1 MFAET
6 HWFAIG
12 IPIMVSKGWLVLEE
26 WMLPDLFNEFHQ
38 QFNGVVFIW
47 TDALYFELV
56 FVNFNSNDTTNIWCF
71 LFMTLNITI
80 VTTSGEIHDEW
91 TLAENVPQPDYRT
104 RMSRHWDEWIS
115 RKPSSYLFHHPSSI
129 LFIYEYFSPPCQSI
143 VKKYIIFH
151 MFNFSGLSFQ
161 GRVGDLVKLWHQLHP
176 HPGWLLDLAGGS
188 RRAFPWPDPRR
199 HRHLGSSLLPQE
211 AACLARS
218 VGDES

>member
-12 IPIMVSKGWLVLEE
+12 IPIMVFFQKVGWSSRNGCCRIFSTSSINNSTVSSFSEL
-26 WMLPDLFNEFHQ
+26 MLF
-38 QFNGVVFIW
+38 
-47 TDALYFELV
+47 YFELV

-129 LFIYEYFSPPCQSI
+129 LSYPIYTMGIS
-143 VKKYIIFH
+143 H
-151 MFNFSGLSFQ
+151 
-161 GRVGDLVKLWHQLHP
+161 HP
-176 HPGWLLDLAGGS
+176 VS
-188 RRAFPWPDPRR
+188 RE
-199 HRHLGSSLLPQE
+199 S
-211 AACLARS
+211 RS
-218 VGDES
+218 T